1 LNFVF
6 WSFEFVS
13 NFGFR
18 YSDFNAVFCPLF
30 PAPRPPTPALIA
42 LVIVI
47 TCGIMPPYRNITGGS
62 PSNKTTGA
70 ICQRTFCITAITMN
84 IERVKQFIK
93 EVRWGFLATTDGRP
107 QCLSVFLSV
116 SVRVYEILRR
126 YIEDES
132 VDLVHLD
139 RLSKAT
145 RIITSSSPSVTAAR
159 PPLKSRHSRIPDTAF
174 ICSPYFINFVTS
186 HHPQPKELSRLYQNT
201 YVYCPN

>member
-1 LNFVF
+1 ML
-6 WSFEFVS
+6 
-13 NFGFR
+13 
-18 YSDFNAVFCPLF
+18 
-30 PAPRPPTPALIA
+30 
-42 LVIVI
+42 
-47 TCGIMPPYRNITGGS
+47 PYRNITGDS
-62 PSNKTTGA
+62 PLNKTTGA
-70 ICQRTFCITAITMN
+70 IWQRTFCITAITMN